1 MTVSLISF
9 CFNNTESGDADG
21 MKAARFVPVQK
32 TFIIGLSASN
42 LDLSVEEI
50 TSAKILEH
58 LVRIHTMLA
67 VVAGRGSD
75 AHSNYCTLAW
85 GFLSRLM
92 QVCYVLNPGSKE
104 RMIL

>member
-1 MTVSLISF
+1 M
-9 CFNNTESGDADG
+9 DAS
-21 MKAARFVPVQK
+21 RFIPVQK
-32 TFIIGLSASN
+32 TSVIGLSASS

-92 QVCYVLNPGSKE
+92 QVCHIMNYRFKRSDDLCRRHIYLCVLS
-104 RMIL
+104 RF